1 VDEEKLVGATASVA
15 APAGDAPA
23 LQFLSFNDPIFRL
36 VKKRS
41 VCVIFET
48 VFTNGVG
55 QRHCKISNQKEPIL
69 MKRTTS
75 VILAMMLASSGAAF
89 GADAATLWAQNCASC
104 HGKDGSG
111 NTAMG
116 KKLGVKDYTKT
127 QSFSDAEAANVIKN
141 GKGKMKAYGGK
152 LSDADVKA
160 LVAYVRSL
168 KK

>member
-1 VDEEKLVGATASVA
+1 
-15 APAGDAPA
+15 
-23 LQFLSFNDPIFRL
+23 
-36 VKKRS
+36 
-41 VCVIFET
+41 
-48 VFTNGVG
+48 
-55 QRHCKISNQKEPIL
+55 
-69 MKRTTS
+69 MKQTTS

-89 GADAATLWAQNCASC
+89 GADAKTLWAQNCASC

-116 KKLGVKDYTKT
+116 KKLGVKDYTKN
-127 QSFSDAEAANVIKN
+127 QGFSDAEAANVIKN
-141 GKGKMKAYGGK
+141 GKGKMKGYKAK